1 MGRVLKGS
9 LTKPTLTYGYAL
21 WLNEAVGDGVAN
33 RLLDACR
40 STNATREGNSAF
52 PRWVLETGV
61 SLFGGCGLGAAIVPA
76 GTKSRVNMGAYLG
89 RLPVD
94 AGIRGWADSGNRKV
108 YVSGV
113 VDRTLDW
120 TGVDG
125 EGKRV
130 KITWEG
136 SCGWRDVAGTDVGD
150 VDPGVVAGGAVP
162 MEVSSTSSSSTSSS
176 GGQGGGGEDREV
188 VLAQLETQRVVAEA
202 RRAEVEAETRRA
214 EVEASRAML
223 KYLIDAGMQPA
234 EAAATVLQM

>member
-1 MGRVLKGS
+1 MH
-9 LTKPTLTYGYAL
+9 
-21 WLNEAVGDGVAN
+21 
-33 RLLDACR
+33 
-40 STNATREGNSAF
+40 
-52 PRWVLETGV
+52 
-61 SLFGGCGLGAAIVPA
+61 
-76 GTKSRVNMGAYLG
+76 
-89 RLPVD
+89 
-94 AGIRGWADSGNRKV
+94 
-108 YVSGV
+108 
-113 VDRTLDW
+113 
-120 TGVDG
+120 G
-125 EGKRV
+125 EEKRV

-214 EVEASRAML
+214 EVETRRAEVEASRAML

-234 EAAATVLQM
+234 EAAATVSQM